1 MEGEPWCVR
10 LCSVFLRLG
19 KNGCHPSQDSQDP
32 VSLLPPAPL
41 PEGAWQPQ
49 MPPDKPSWAGP
60 GEGGKEGE
68 LTSAAA
74 GFSAA
79 SPSYAQTKAGP
90 ARLQPGIPRLQSA
103 QSRGLE
109 SIGARC
115 TQRRALHPGK
125 VTQSN
130 AAVCPAAG
138 GAVRS

>member
-10 LCSVFLRLG
+10 LCRVFLRLG

-49 MPPDKPSWAGP
+49 MTPDNWAGR
-60 GEGGKEGE
+60 GGGGKEGR

-79 SPSYAQTKAGP
+79 SQGYAQTKAGP

-103 QSRGLE
+103 QSRGLQ
-109 SIGARC
+109 SIGGRC

-138 GAVRS
+138 VAARS